1 MSQLSFWHLDSS
13 VQCKLNFHPKMF
25 KNWVTQSPKQ
35 QIIKTCC
42 TLMRQDDDAISTSRG
57 TPEIYIEA
65 LSHQLALISNPV
77 SFSFCLSLFSSISS
91 FITCFFPFSPVLTE
105 QTDSSIPQRHGVR
118 QKDTPSRQTPT
129 LWSIKAWATSWA
141 SVFPFR

>member
-1 MSQLSFWHLDSS
+1 MGLLKCKVLKKKMEITMKLYVRGNIRSHFYSCHSFHLDSCTSS

-42 TLMRQDDDAISTSRG
+42 TLMRLDDDAISTSRG

-91 FITCFFPFSPVLTE
+91 FITWFFPFSPVLTE
-105 QTDSSIPQRHGVR
+105 QTDS
-118 QKDTPSRQTPT
+118 
-129 LWSIKAWATSWA
+129 
-141 SVFPFR
+141 